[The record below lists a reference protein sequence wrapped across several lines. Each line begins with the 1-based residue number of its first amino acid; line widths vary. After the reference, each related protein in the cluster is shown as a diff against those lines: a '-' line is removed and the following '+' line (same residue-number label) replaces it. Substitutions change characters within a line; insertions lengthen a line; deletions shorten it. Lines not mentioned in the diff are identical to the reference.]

1 MPYTVGHSAYYLSV
15 SDNYWWSVVISE
27 VTEDGYVVKF
37 DGIDVPDYAKGGLM
51 GPYYFEYTKAVDSEL
66 KPRAD
71 LSSDKA
77 NHYKW
82 LITLDKWRTKQL
94 LHFQDLFIEGLAINT
109 EFTWTLKT
117 PFQTDG
123 TDMSGLLIS
132 VDLFR
137 CTFKADVG
145 HSTYLTGLIGD
156 IH

>member
-1 MPYTVGHSAYYLSV
+1 MPYKVGDSAYYLSS
-15 SDNYWWSVVISE
+15 SDNYWWSVVVSE
-27 VTEDGYVVKF
+27 VTDNGYVVEF

-51 GPYYFEYTKAVDSEL
+51 GPYYFEYTKAIDSEL
-66 KPRAD
+66 KPRAEMSD
-71 LSSDKA
+71 DKA

-94 LHFQDLFIEGLAINT
+94 LHFQALFMEGLAINM

-117 PFQTDG
+117 PFQNGG
-123 TDMSGLLIS
+123 TDMTGLLIS
-132 VDLFR
+132 VDLVR

-145 HSTYLTGLIGD
+145 NNTHLTGLIGD